1 MIRIQ
6 WKSFTGYDLRLDIDD
21 GASAVTSM
29 TPAAHP
35 FITSGDD
42 SQEMFAPIRFQTGS
56 IGIIGTLSDM
66 QHLVGSYPLE
76 RPVTLYASNSGAQ
89 PQVMWRGYV
98 QSATYSQS
106 WQSGRQEIRIP
117 VVSRLGVLDSFRP
130 ESATFIDSYE
140 SFASIIRTIGIAL
153 VGQNGFDGY
162 VFPTFINPATTL
174 GYKILMRNFARLDET
189 QNNNYSYIIDSY
201 DRILN
206 DICTLFGHVCMEYKG
221 YLCFI
226 SPDNTDGYVI
236 YSHANLLEIH
246 QGNSPT
252 SPQSVTPT
260 TINEHVCRADNN
272 LSLLPGKGLVKVTG
286 NVNPLSYILYK
297 TDFDMEWKGDVM
309 RTSQAVAGGIKHYA
323 SINYLYVPAKS
334 IISPLNP
341 NTNIRFADI
350 GAQSR
355 TSGCCISRDRIY
367 ITEGRINSYTIA
379 DDTGWQDRII
389 FRIGDLGLPHDFVS
403 LISMSPTENYHNN
416 GQTSRK
422 YLVFRGNVMFAESPT
437 AEWQNFTG
445 IIPIVVHVSN
455 YAYTKFVRVK
465 DGKINGVQNRTGV
478 VANLDGGYLF
488 PFIDKEG
495 NLSLEIM
502 IPPRSGDEEF
512 NTAYCNLDADNYYCI
527 TDLSFELTDNS
538 EEPLQDE
545 VPDTNIEQERIG
557 NGCIESIETSLNFT
571 TRRIE
576 TTPATSRT
584 RFPSLVWAQFGSGII
599 MSNNVAYIPS
609 TLYSSKTPEEAL
621 KDRLVAHFSTSKKI
635 LEATVRMPPQNWSYG
650 PLQPWQS
657 HSPDSIGTWAV
668 LSQTIDWQE
677 DTIEGMFFE
686 R

>member
-1 MIRIQ
+1 
-6 WKSFTGYDLRLDIDD
+6 
-21 GASAVTSM
+21 
-29 TPAAHP
+29 
-35 FITSGDD
+35 
-42 SQEMFAPIRFQTGS
+42 
-56 IGIIGTLSDM
+56 
-66 QHLVGSYPLE
+66 
-76 RPVTLYASNSGAQ
+76 
-89 PQVMWRGYV
+89 
-98 QSATYSQS
+98 
-106 WQSGRQEIRIP
+106 
-117 VVSRLGVLDSFRP
+117 VLDSFRP
-130 ESATFIDSYE
+130 ESATFIEEYD
-140 SFASIIRTIGIAL
+140 SFANLIRTIGMVL

-174 GYKILMRNFARLDET
+174 GYKILMRNFARIDET

-206 DICTLFGHVCMEYKG
+206 DICTLFGLVCMEYKG

-246 QGNSPT
+246 QGSAPT

-297 TDFDMEWKGDVM
+297 TDFDMEWKGDTTQF
-309 RTSQAVAGGIKHYA
+309 REDLATTNKYYI
-323 SINYLYVPAKS
+323 SINYLYNGANS

-341 NTNIRFADI
+341 NTNIRIAD
-350 GAQSR
+350 AQAGTE
-355 TSGCCISRDRIY
+355 TSGCCISRERVYEIGNRIGSLA
-367 ITEGRINSYTIA
+367 ITN
-379 DDTGWQDRII
+379 DTGWQDRII
-389 FRIGDLGLPHDFVS
+389 FRIGNLNGFSTLA
-403 LISMSPTENYHNN
+403 SMYPTNRYHRN
-416 GQTSRK
+416 GQTRVK
-422 YLVFRGNVMFAESPT
+422 YLVFRGNMMVATSPT
-437 AEWQNFTG
+437 ADWENFTG

-455 YAYTKFVRVK
+455 LSYTQFVRVTNGK
-465 DGKINGVQNRTGV
+465 FDGTSSQTT
-478 VANLDGGYLF
+478 VANLAGGFMF
-488 PFIDKEG
+488 PFIEAEG
-495 NLSLEIM
+495 AMSLEI
-502 IPPRSGDEEF
+502 IVPSRTAGDIF
-512 NTAYCNLDADNYYCI
+512 NMEDCNLKANYYYSI
-527 TDLSFELTDNS
+527 TDFSFELTDEYNFPKQN
-538 EEPLQDE
+538 EI
-545 VPDTNIEQERIG
+545 PDTNIEQEKIS

-571 TRRIE
+571 TRRTE

-599 MSNNVAYIPS
+599 MSNNVLSIPS
-609 TLYSSKTPEEAL
+609 TLYNSKTPEEAL